1 MPKRSLGQRKDGSR
15 NNDARK
21 IEQLNRAIDVM
32 LARTDGKLPKIEAAV
47 EPLVRVAANLRDLPR
62 EEFKARLKSELV
74 EGRKTMSTVAEPI
87 AAVHTSATPRL
98 TFKDAARAIEFY
110 KQAFGAKEIMRFE
123 IGGSIPHAE
132 IRIGDSSI
140 MLSEE
145 WPEGGRFSA
154 ETLGGTPVQMSLVV
168 EDVDSFAER
177 AVAAGLKTILPIRD
191 QFYGH
196 REGRFVDPFGYMWN
210 ISTVKE
216 EMSVEEMH
224 RRMEGLTTG
233 PEGGQMSAKDE
244 RVKPVPPGFH
254 TVTPYMIAADGD
266 AILAFAKNAF
276 GAEQVLR
283 VIGGAGGIH
292 GETRIGDTMLM
303 MGGGIPGKPFNAK
316 PNATAL
322 HIYVEDTD
330 AAYKKAL
337 QAGATSI
344 SQPQD
349 HEYGERGASVK
360 DLFGNLWYI
369 ATHKGESYIPKGLH
383 NVNVYMHPLRA
394 EPVIVFLK
402 RAFGAQEIAKYA
414 SPDGVVHHAEIRVGD
429 SVVEMGEAHGPYQPM
444 PSMFYM
450 YVPDCDAVYQ
460 RALAAGAKSMQEPAD
475 QPYGDR
481 LGLVADAFGN
491 QWCIATHIKDVTM

>member
-1 MPKRSLGQRKDGSR
+1 MPKRSLNPGSS
-15 NNDARK
+15 DVK
-21 IEQLNRAIDVM
+21 KVEQLNRAVEV
-32 LARTDGKLPKIEAAV
+32 LLTRADGRPAKVEASV
-47 EPLVRVAANLRDLPR
+47 EPLVRLAASLRDLPR
-62 EEFKARLKSELV
+62 EEFKARLKTELL
-74 EGRKTMSTVAEPI
+74 EGRKIMSTVAEPV
-87 AAVHTSATPRL
+87 AAVHTVAIPRL
-98 TFKDAARAIEFY
+98 TFKDAAKAIEFY
-110 KQAFGAKEIMRFE
+110 KQAFGATEVMRFE
-123 IGGSIPHAE
+123 TETGIPHAQ
-132 IRIGDSSI
+132 ITIGDSSI
-140 MLSEE
+140 ILSDE

-154 ETLGGTPVQMSLVV
+154 ETLGSSPVQLSLGV
-168 EDVDSFAER
+168 EDVDSFAKR
-177 AVAAGLKTILPIRD
+177 AVGAGLKVILPIKD
-191 QFYGH
+191 QFYGR
-196 REGRFVDPFGYMWN
+196 REGSFVDPFGYTWN

-224 RRMEGLTTG
+224 RRMKGMTTG
-233 PEGGQMSAKDE
+233 PEGGKMSAKDE
-244 RVKPVPPGFH
+244 QVKPVPPGFH

-303 MGGGIPGKPFNAK
+303 MGGGIPGKPFSGKA
-316 PNATAL
+316 NATAV

-330 AAYKKAL
+330 AAYQKAL

-344 SQPQD
+344 SEPQD

-360 DLFGNLWYI
+360 DPFGNLWYI
-369 ATHKGESYIPKGLH
+369 ATHQGESYVPKGLN

-394 EPVIVFLK
+394 EPVIGFLK
-402 RAFGAQEIAKYA
+402 RAFGALEIAKYA

-444 PSMFYM
+444 QSTFYM
-450 YVPDCDAVYQ
+450 YVPDCDAVYR
-460 RALAAGAKSMQEPAD
+460 RALAAGAKSISEPVD

-481 LGLVADAFGN
+481 SGGVTDPFGN
-491 QWCIATHIKDVTM
+491 TWYVATHIKDVAM